1 MLSTLICWWTMV
13 PALVSWS
20 DKYPLRIL
28 SWRPLLP
35 FPGMPFTLKII
46 SVQISHLGRTNG
58 QINALVEP
66 ENNHH
71 RGEYHCMADPLFN
84 WFGFDQTSKAVSIS
98 TYAKQL
104 NPNKIN
110 KRSAIQWYLG
120 WSYCSLLELIH
131 KHSISS
137 QSLCLCG
144 SDRHIAKA

>member
-1 MLSTLICWWTMV
+1 MDDGASFGFVIGQVSAPDTVLTTVAALSRNAVHPKNNFSSNI
-13 PALVSWS
+13 PP
-20 DKYPLRIL
+20 D
-28 SWRPLLP
+28 
-35 FPGMPFTLKII
+35 
-46 SVQISHLGRTNG
+46 RTNG

-110 KRSAIQWYLG
+110 KRSAIQ
-120 WSYCSLLELIH
+120 
-131 KHSISS
+131 
-137 QSLCLCG
+137 
-144 SDRHIAKA
+144 